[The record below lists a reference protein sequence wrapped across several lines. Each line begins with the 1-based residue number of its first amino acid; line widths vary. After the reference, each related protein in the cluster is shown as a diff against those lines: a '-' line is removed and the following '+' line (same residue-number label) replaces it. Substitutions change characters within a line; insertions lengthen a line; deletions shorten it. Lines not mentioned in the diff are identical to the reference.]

1 MPKIDTTVTFIVP
14 QSKSKD
20 SPEGKKFVRGEADDA
35 PLTLG
40 YALASM
46 LFNASMM
53 DDKGATAGK
62 KKFDRY
68 KLAEKFSDADDAGE
82 TVEVTPEQLTDIRA
96 LFGDSYATAIVGQAW
111 PHLNGETK

>member
-20 SPEGKKFVRGEADDA
+20 NPEGKKFVRGEADDT

-68 KLAEKFSDADDAGE
+68 KLAEKFSDADDAGDAGGGE
-82 TVEVTPEQLTDIRA
+82 LAAVFLGQFGQIDWLLPEREIGRA
-96 LFGDSYATAIVGQAW
+96 HV
-111 PHLNGETK
+111 